1 MKSLRKLR
9 REIGRSGLSQ
19 REVAKGAGISESAL
33 SNILA
38 GRRTPAIRT
47 AESLL
52 GLLRSKSVALELTVE
67 NTFGARRDRRAA

>member
-9 REIGRSGLSQ
+9 GEILRSGLSQ
-19 REVAKGAGISESAL
+19 REVAKGSRISESAL

-47 AESLL
+47 AEALL
-52 GLLRSKSVALELTVE
+52 SFLRLRGAALELTVE